1 MTAVQK
7 TISKQTVQMLIM
19 VVCMFGIGL
28 LPPVGQLTEM
38 GMRLLG
44 VFVGVIYGWIVMGL
58 LWPSLIGIIAF
69 GFTGYF
75 ESMEACFSA
84 SFGTQTAVLILGC
97 TFMCV
102 FVEES
107 GISNVMV
114 SWLLNLK
121 IAKKNPYSM
130 AFFFLFACW
139 WVGAVTTSI
148 VSAMLF
154 LNLYRDMSAKA
165 GAKPYTKE
173 QSFWMIGIALSSVC
187 GDVAL
192 PFKPGAIIFMNLY
205 TAYTGANFGA
215 VQYLLYVGLGL
226 LIMLPIYVLVGRFLM
241 RADLSIFKTMDFD
254 KVVPTKRQKI
264 SLAFMAVLLVG
275 LMLPD
280 LAKNSSLWIFKTIGY
295 LGTGGVILS
304 LIVIMMALRING
316 EPLLDLQKLSGKF
329 QWGVYFCVSF
339 YMSFASALVSGD
351 AEITATL
358 QELCGTIL
366 GHVPTMVFVF
376 AAIVAAIVV
385 TNVLNNTITVIIFMS
400 LFFSV
405 ADSLAGVNLF
415 AVTIALILSS
425 FVACATPAAN
435 PVCAYLFAQTDIIN
449 QKQLLLY
456 GCLTCGILA
465 LMIAF
470 VYYPI
475 LNVIL

>member
-1 MTAVQK
+1 MTAAQK
-7 TISKQTVQMLIM
+7 KISKQTIQMLIM

-38 GMRLLG
+38 GMRLMG
-44 VFVGVIYGWIVMGL
+44 VFIGIIYGWIVMGL
-58 LWPSLIGIIAF
+58 LWPSIIGIIAF

-84 SFGTQTAVLILGC
+84 SFGTQTAVLVLGC
-97 TFMCV
+97 TFICV

-121 IAKKNPYSM
+121 MAKKSPYSM
-130 AFFFLFACW
+130 AFFFFFACW

-154 LNLYRDMSAKA
+154 LNLYRDMAAKA
-165 GAKPYTKE
+165 NAKPYTKE
-173 QSFWMIGIALSSVC
+173 QAFWIIGIALTSVC

-205 TAYTGANFGA
+205 TAYTGSPFSAA
-215 VQYLLYVGLGL
+215 DYLLYVGLGL
-226 LIMLPIYVLVGRFLM
+226 LAMIPIYILVGRFLM
-241 RADLSIFKTMDFD
+241 RVDLSAFKSMDFAE
-254 KVVPTKRQKI
+254 VVPNRRQKVA
-264 SLAFMAVLLVG
+264 LVFMAILLIG

-280 LAKNSSLWIFKTIGY
+280 FLGSSAIWLFSTIGY
-295 LGTGGVILS
+295 LGTGGVILT
-304 LIVIMMALRING
+304 LLVIMMAIKIDG
-316 EPLLDLQKLSGKF
+316 EPLMDLQKLSGKF

-351 AEITATL
+351 AGITATL
-358 QELCGTIL
+358 QELCGAVL
-366 GHVPTMVFVF
+366 SRVPTMVFVF

-405 ADSLAGVNLF
+405 ADSLPGVNLM
-415 AVTIALILSS
+415 AVTITLILSS

-435 PVCAYLFAQTDIIN
+435 PVCAFLYAATDIVN
-449 QKQLLLY
+449 RKQLLVY

-465 LMIAF
+465 LSIAF
-470 VYYPI
+470 IYYP
-475 LNVIL
+475 LVGMLL